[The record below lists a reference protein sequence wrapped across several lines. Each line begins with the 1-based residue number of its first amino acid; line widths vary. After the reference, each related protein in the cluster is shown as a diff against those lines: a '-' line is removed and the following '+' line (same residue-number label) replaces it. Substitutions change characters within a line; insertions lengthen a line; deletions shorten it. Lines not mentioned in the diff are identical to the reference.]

1 MISRYASKSSNYS
14 PRFQF
19 QFLSVVVWASAIV
32 LVCLLRGMPQVRSF
46 GHFSAYMIGGLHLI
60 PWLCA
65 LRLWQEARD
74 SSETVLAGKE
84 VQAVILL
91 LMWNIYIPLIVAEN
105 LYWFILNK

>member
-1 MISRYASKSSNYS
+1 MISRYASKTSNYS

-32 LVCLLRGMPQVRSF
+32 LVCLLRGTPQVRSF
-46 GHFSAYMIGGLHLI
+46 GHFSAYIIGLFHLI

-65 LRLWQEARD
+65 LRLWQEARK
-74 SSETVLAGKE
+74 SPATEMAGKE

-91 LMWNIYIPLIVAEN
+91 LMWNIYIPLILAEN
-105 LYWFILNK
+105 LYWLILNK